1 MSNTLII
8 IPSRMSAKR
17 LPGKPLLKINGKSII
32 SQVLKKA
39 KNCNIGNVFVATED
53 MEIID
58 EIKKHKGNAIL
69 TSRKPKSGTDRIWEA
84 FKKIKNKK
92 IKYIIN
98 LQGDEP
104 LIDIKDIRNLNKI
117 VTKNKIDIGTLA
129 IKINSKKKYLNKNIV
144 KVVTKKKINS
154 KNFARATNFYRNSN
168 ISYKNIYHH
177 IGIYQYSVSILEKFC
192 KLKRTKN
199 EIKNNLEQ
207 LRALDNNLPISV
219 ILARKKVIGIDTKQD
234 YMELK
239 KIMKYKS

>member
-129 IKINSKKKYLNKNIV
+129 IKINMI
-144 KVVTKKKINS
+144 
-154 KNFARATNFYRNSN
+154 RR
-168 ISYKNIYHH
+168 
-177 IGIYQYSVSILEKFC
+177 
-192 KLKRTKN
+192 
-199 EIKNNLEQ
+199 
-207 LRALDNNLPISV
+207 
-219 ILARKKVIGIDTKQD
+219 
-234 YMELK
+234 
-239 KIMKYKS
+239 